1 MQFEELEQRIYNFLE
16 EEKVEFVL
24 VDQLEKYNEK
34 LRINKLIKQS
44 KEKPMSPL
52 MQRRQNMRGM
62 TTPLGRSLTLRTCMS
77 TDNIE
82 NILNINVSIQ

>member
-16 EEKVEFVL
+16 EEKVEFIL
-24 VDQLEKYNEK
+24 VDQLEKYNER
-34 LRINKLIKQS
+34 LRVNKLINQS
-44 KEKPMSPL
+44 KVSPL
-52 MQRRQNMRGM
+52 MQRRQNRMAA
-62 TTPLGRSLTLRTCMS
+62 TPLGRNLTLRTCMS